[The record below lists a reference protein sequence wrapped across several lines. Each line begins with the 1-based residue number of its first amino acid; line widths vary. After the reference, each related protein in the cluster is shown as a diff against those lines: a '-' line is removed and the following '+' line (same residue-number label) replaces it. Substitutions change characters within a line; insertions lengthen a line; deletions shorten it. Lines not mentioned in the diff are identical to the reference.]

1 MNYSLIHQ
9 IKNYSRKRSTPIK
22 FNKLINYSN
31 NYNNKILRTQ
41 FLHKELPI
49 RISQRI
55 IELNQLPYNLLKLNS
70 MSKVYNLYN
79 ETFRKLIDFKLPKN
93 LNESNKYSNIL
104 ETIFKEHAAIN
115 NDIANALITYN
126 NNYKMIKHEEEFINK
141 ILYNFYMS
149 RLSIRFLI
157 KQHLIINKN
166 KNNLFGLINEKCNP
180 YNLTQNIIMN
190 IDQMSYIIYKKYPKI
205 IINNDSYKGNFIY
218 IDSHIEYI
226 VTEILKN
233 SVRSTMEFGYNS
245 PKITID
251 IKLVKDELIIKISD
265 NGLGFNRKKLNQLFN
280 FTYSNALIDNYID
293 KKTII
298 AGYGHGLGLSR
309 IYSRYFGGDLII
321 VPFEGVGCDVY
332 IYLSKIDTSKENIS
346 IV

>member
-9 IKNYSRKRSTPIK
+9 IKNYSRKKSTPIK

-31 NYNNKILRTQ
+31 NYNNKLLRTQ

-55 IELNQLPYNLLKLNS
+55 IELNQLPFNLLKLNS

-79 ETFRKLIDFKLPKN
+79 DTFRKLINFRLPKSID
-93 LNESNKYSNIL
+93 ESNKYSKLLDNIY
-104 ETIFKEHAAIN
+104 KEHADIN
-115 NDIANALITYN
+115 NDIANALILYN
-126 NNYKMIKHEEEFINK
+126 KNYKMTKYDEDFINK

-166 KNNLFGLINEKCNP
+166 NLFGLINEKCNP
-180 YNLTQNIIMN
+180 YNLTKNIIMN
-190 IDQMSYIIYKKYPKI
+190 IEQMSYIIYKRYPNI
-205 IINNDSYKGNFIY
+205 TINNDSYEDNFIY

-233 SVRSTMEFGYNS
+233 SVRSTMEFGHNTS
-245 PKITID
+245 NINID
-251 IKLVKDELIIKISD
+251 IKLVKNELIIKISD